1 MHVLGVVLM
10 NGGLTPA
17 TDKRSKTGVALR
29 QPAMHPGSCTDTD
42 NCRRSMLSA
51 SRRGA
56 PGQQAAGN
64 RQRVLTAIGRA
75 YCDRGCY

>member
-51 SRRGA
+51 SRR
-56 PGQQAAGN
+56 
-64 RQRVLTAIGRA
+64 TAEQ
-75 YCDRGCY
+75 